1 MSIYNKLIL
10 PLIDS
15 RLTIEDIS
23 PNTGFAGVYTMDIN
37 RPSLTNHVF
46 LLYKKVATIEARKTR
61 EKLSSSPYLYNKRI
75 ISLNGILYN
84 LYCFICTKPMNLI
97 KDNGHILLGKTEK
110 TQIGKFWQFLDTD
123 ITDYLLGF
131 GYVGEAFKDTV
142 VPEEDF
148 SPKDF
153 ITYDEKRGTL
163 VMSASL

>member
-1 MSIYNKLIL
+1 MNIYNKLIL
-10 PLIDS
+10 PLIDN

-23 PNTGFAGVYTMDIN
+23 LNTGFAGVYTMDIN

-46 LLYKKVATIEARKTR
+46 LLYKKVATTEARRTR
-61 EKLSSSPYLYNKRI
+61 EKLSSSPYLYSKCT
-75 ISLNGILYN
+75 ISLDGILYN
-84 LYCFICTKPMNLI
+84 LYCFICTKSISLV
-97 KDNGHILLGKTEK
+97 KDNGHILLGKAEK

-131 GYVGEAFKDTV
+131 SYIGEAFKDTV

>member
-15 RLTIEDIS
+15 KLTIEDIS

-46 LLYKKVATIEARKTR
+46 LLYKKVATIEARNTK
-61 EKLSSSPYLYNKRI
+61 EKLSNSPYLYSKRT
-75 ISLNGILYN
+75 ISLGGVLYN
-84 LYCFICTKPMNLI
+84 LYCFICTKPISLI
-97 KDNGHILLGKTEK
+97 KDNGHILLGKAEK

-123 ITDYLLGF
+123 VTDYLLGF
-131 GYVGEAFKDTV
+131 SCIDENFKDTV
-142 VPEEDF
+142 IPEEDF

>member
-1 MSIYNKLIL
+1 MSIYNKLII
-10 PLIDS
+10 PLISDK
-15 RLTIEDIS
+15 LTVDDILS
-23 PNTGFAGVYTMDIN
+23 NTGFAGVYTMDIN

-46 LLYKKVATIEARKTR
+46 LLYKKVATIESRRTR
-61 EKLSSSPYLYNKRI
+61 EKLLKIPSLYGKRT

-84 LYCFICTKPMNLI
+84 LYSFICTKPINLI
-97 KDNGHILLGKTEK
+97 KDNGHILLGKAEK
-110 TQIGKFWQFLDTD
+110 TQIGKFWQFLDTEV
-123 ITDYLLGF
+123 TDYLLGF
-131 GYVGEAFKDTV
+131 AYIGEDFKDTV